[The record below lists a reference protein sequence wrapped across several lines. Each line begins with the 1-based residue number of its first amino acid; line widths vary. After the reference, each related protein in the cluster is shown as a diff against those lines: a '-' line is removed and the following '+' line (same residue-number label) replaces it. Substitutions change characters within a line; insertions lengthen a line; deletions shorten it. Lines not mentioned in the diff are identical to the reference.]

1 MSVTV
6 LDGIVVI
13 IIMFSSFLA
22 MLRGFS
28 REILSLLSWVISA
41 VITLSLFK
49 SVLPFAEQYL
59 SNKTVALIA
68 TLVMIFIITLI
79 IVSIITIKIS
89 DFIIDSRI
97 GKLDRIIGF
106 IFGAFRGLLIAVIG
120 ILLINALI
128 KPEQQSDWLKDA
140 KTKPILDSLSQ
151 QIWELLPK
159 NPDYVLEKLEK
170 LFDKDDLSERF

>member
-6 LDGIVVI
+6 LDGIVIAI
-13 IIMFSSFLA
+13 ILFSSFLA

-28 REILSLLSWVISA
+28 REVLSLLSWVISA
-41 VITLSLFK
+41 VITLFLFK
-49 SVLPFAEQYL
+49 PVLPFVEQYL
-59 SNKTVALIA
+59 SNETVALIA
-68 TLVMIFIITLI
+68 TLVTIFIIALI
-79 IVSIITIKIS
+79 IISLITMKIS

-106 IFGAFRGLLIAVIG
+106 IFGAFRGLLITVIG

-128 KPEQQSDWLKDA
+128 KPEQQSHWLKDA
-140 KTKPILDSLSQ
+140 KTKPMLDSLSQ

-159 NPDYVLEKLEK
+159 NPDYALEKLEK
-170 LFDKDDLSERF
+170 LFNKDDFSARF